1 MKSPLLAVKTKTIKD
16 LNNLSFLLGRLYLG
30 ISITI
35 ILNSIAY
42 GAEGQEKSQRSL
54 GQYGERMRS
63 GRIKVVNISII

>member
-16 LNNLSFLLGRLYLG
+16 LDNLSFLLGILYLG

-42 GAEGQEKSQRSL
+42 GAEGQVESQRSL
-54 GQYGERMRS
+54 G
-63 GRIKVVNISII
+63 

>member
-16 LNNLSFLLGRLYLG
+16 LDNLSFLFGILHLG

-42 GAEGQEKSQRSL
+42 GAEGQVESQRSL

-63 GRIKVVNISII
+63 GRIKLVNTSII

>member
-16 LNNLSFLLGRLYLG
+16 LDNLSFLLGRLYLG

-42 GAEGQEKSQRSL
+42 GAEGQEESQRSQ

-63 GRIKVVNISII
+63 GRIKVVNTSII